1 MSDPAFPEDKSV
13 HDGVDEPVSPLAN
26 RPAQGGDAR
35 DRAVVELTT
44 AGELTRR
51 LGPTVDDLAAHFT
64 AAGHDLALV
73 GGSVRDLV
81 LGRRSRDLD
90 FATDARPES
99 IEAILAPFADATW
112 DMGRAF
118 GTIGGRKGDDTVE
131 ITTYRADA
139 YDPDSRK
146 PTVAFGDN
154 LTDDL
159 RRRDFTIN
167 AMALRLRP
175 DRPEFVDPFGGMAD
189 LAAGILRTPAEPDVS
204 FGDDP
209 LRMLRACRFAAQLG
223 FDVEPLTL
231 AAMTSMAARLEII
244 SAERIRDEFSKLI
257 LAPDPR
263 RGLSLL
269 VATGLA
275 DHFLPELPLLQRTDD
290 EHRRHKDVYEHSL
303 TVLEQ
308 AIELEPALGNG
319 PDLTNRLTAL
329 LHDIGKPKTRRFEE
343 GGRVTFHHH
352 EVVGAKL
359 AKKRLTA
366 MRYPSAV
373 VGDVSTLVELHL
385 RFHGYGSGEWTDSA
399 VRRYVR
405 DAGRLL
411 PYLHVLTKADCTTR
425 NVRKARALR
434 QTYEQLERRIAELRQ
449 QEELDAIRPDLDGNQ
464 IMELLGIGPGPLVGQ
479 AYRFLLEQRMEH
491 GPMSEPEVL
500 ALLHRWWRDHRPDT
514 EAQPR

>member
-1 MSDPAFPEDKSV
+1 VNAVGRD
-13 HDGVDEPVSPLAN
+13 DGRGAGGEGVAAQDEPVEAATGPN
-26 RPAQGGDAR
+26 RPGSSTAHL
-35 DRAVVELTT
+35 AVDLTA
-44 AGELTRR
+44 AGALTRS
-51 LGPTVDDLAAHFT
+51 LGPTVVDLAALFA

-81 LGRRSRDLD
+81 LGRRSGDLD
-90 FATDARPES
+90 FATDARPDR
-99 IEAILAPFADATW
+99 IEAILQPFADAVW

-139 YDPDSRK
+139 YEAGSRK
-146 PTVAFGDN
+146 PVVAFGDD
-154 LTDDL
+154 LIDDL

-189 LAAGILRTPAEPDVS
+189 LAAGILRTPAEPEVS

-223 FDVEPLTL
+223 FDVEPRTVG
-231 AAMTSMAARLEII
+231 AMTSMAARLSII
-244 SAERIRDEFSKLI
+244 SAERIRDEFSKLL
-257 LAPDPR
+257 LAAEPR

-275 DHFLPELPLLQRTDD
+275 DQFLPEVPLLQRTDD
-290 EHRRHKDVYEHSL
+290 EHRRHKDLYEHSL

-308 AIELEPALGNG
+308 AIELEPALGHG
-319 PDLTNRLTAL
+319 PDLTNRLAAL
-329 LHDIGKPKTRRFEE
+329 LHDIGKPKTRRFED

-359 AKKRLTA
+359 ARKRLTA
-366 MRYPSAV
+366 LRYPSAV
-373 VGDVSTLVELHL
+373 VAEVSTLVELHL

-434 QTYEQLERRIAELRQ
+434 QSYEQLERRIAELREK
-449 QEELDAIRPDLDGNQ
+449 EELDAIRPDLDGNQ
-464 IMELLGIGPGPLVGQ
+464 IMDLLGIGPGPLVGA
-479 AYRFLLEQRMEH
+479 AYRYLLEQRMEH

-500 ALLHRWWRDHRPDT
+500 AVLHRWWRDQ
-514 EAQPR
+514 QPEQ

>member
-1 MSDPAFPEDKSV
+1 VGA
-13 HDGVDEPVSPLAN
+13 DGEPVGAPGEPVRTAN
-26 RPAQGGDAR
+26 ASVPPGSATP
-35 DRAVVELTT
+35 DRAVAELT
-44 AGELTRR
+44 APGELTGR
-51 LGPTVDDLAAHFT
+51 LGRTVGDLAERFA

-90 FATDARPES
+90 FATDALPDV
-99 IEAILAPFADATW
+99 IEAILEAWADAVW

-139 YDPDSRK
+139 YDADSRK

-167 AMALRLRP
+167 AMALRLGP
-175 DRPEFVDPFGGMAD
+175 TEPEFVDPFGGMAD
-189 LAAGILRTPAEPDVS
+189 LAAGILRTPAEPEVS

-223 FDVEPLTL
+223 FDVDPLTL

-257 LAPDPR
+257 LAGEPR

-275 DHFLPELPLLQRTDD
+275 DRFLPELPVLQRTDD

-319 PDLTNRLTAL
+319 PDLTNRLAAL
-329 LHDIGKPKTRRFEE
+329 LHDIGKPKTRRFED

-366 MRYPSAV
+366 LRYPSAV
-373 VGDVSTLVELHL
+373 VSDVGTLVELHL

-434 QTYEQLERRIAELRQ
+434 QTYEQLENRIAELRKR
-449 QEELDAIRPDLDGNQ
+449 EELDAIRPDLDGNQ
-464 IMELLGIGPGPLVGQ
+464 IMALLGIGPGPLVGE

-491 GPMSEPEVL
+491 GPMPEPEVL
-500 ALLHRWWRDHRPDT
+500 AVLHRWWRDHQPPPDGT
-514 EAQPR
+514 